1 MTVHFDKNGFAL
13 SSGDVDVYITDT
25 NGIYTHKATEYVVVG
40 TGLSAGAYIDAPPS
54 NKDGFV
60 IQRVNDKWQYI
71 ADHRGEKVY
80 SIIDGAEIDIKEI
93 GEYPDNTTTQP
104 RPTEAHIWNGT
115 EWILSDEKQAEL
127 IKTKRQQLIDNI
139 DSTASELI
147 GKWTRFESEYKEREA
162 AALAFKANNYEGEPN
177 IYIKGF
183 SEAANLDDKTA
194 TDIIL
199 MQAEQLRNT
208 LVQMSVLRMR
218 KYELKQDNLTLEQM
232 QSIYDDIIGK
242 MIALAEAQQ

>member
-1 MTVHFDKNGFAL
+1 MYYFDSKTLNFYPQSLADSYADIDISTMQLVDDDTFNAIING
-13 SSGDVDVYITDT
+13 
-25 NGIYTHKATEYVVVG
+25 NGQRA
-40 TGLSAGAYIDAPPS
+40 AD
-54 NKDGFV
+54 KDGNP
-60 IQRVNDKWQYI
+60 ILI
-71 ADHRGEKVY
+71 PHAT
-80 SIIDGAEIDIKEI
+80 S
-93 GEYPDNTTTQP
+93 EYHT
-104 RPTEAHIWNGT
+104 WNGT

-139 DSTASELI
+139 DSTALELI

-208 LVQMSVLRMR
+208 LAQMSVLRMR

-232 QSIYDDIIGK
+232 QTIHADIISK
-242 MIALAEAQQ
+242 MQQLAEAQQ